1 MDTNKNSGL
10 DMLVLEQVDRILA
23 MRQER
28 DAAIARAEKAEAALL
43 ECQWRPPG
51 TLPDKREYVL
61 ALVYDP
67 LTRPDVRM
75 AILRYQFGDWV
86 EAGRPW
92 FTGRVISWMYQPPA
106 PAYDIKALR
115 NEAQP

>member
-1 MDTNKNSGL
+1 MSIFAEI
-10 DMLVLEQVDRILA
+10 VLGEKL
-23 MRQER
+23 QEMTR
-28 DAAIARAEKAEAALL
+28 RAETAEAALAQ
-43 ECQWRPPG
+43 CQWRPPG

-75 AILRYQFGDWV
+75 AILRYQFGDWF

-92 FTGRVISWMYQPPA
+92 FTGRVIYWMYQPPA
-106 PAYDIKALR
+106 PAYDIKELR
-115 NEAQP
+115 SSEVRP

>member
-1 MDTNKNSGL
+1 MSGAE
-10 DMLVLEQVDRILA
+10 MLALEMSDRVEAI
-23 MRQER
+23 RQER
-28 DAAIARAEKAEAALL
+28 DAAVARAEASEAALAQ
-43 ECQWRPPG
+43 CQWRPPG

-75 AILRYQFGDWV
+75 AILRYQFGDWF

-92 FTGRVISWMYQPPA
+92 FTGRVIYWMYQPPA

-115 NEAQP
+115 SSEVRP